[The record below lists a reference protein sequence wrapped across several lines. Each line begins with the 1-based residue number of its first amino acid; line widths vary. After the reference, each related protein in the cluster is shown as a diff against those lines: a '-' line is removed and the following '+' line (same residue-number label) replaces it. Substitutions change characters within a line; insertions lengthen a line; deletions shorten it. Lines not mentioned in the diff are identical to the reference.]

1 MIVPVQMYFSPLSK
15 CQSMPSREP
24 DINEMLDWEAKMMI
38 DVCADW
44 WPVHVFSVPV
54 LPSLSLLKH
63 QGPSLPS
70 LQERLWLWWPGC
82 ERRWRWRWRE
92 MCNPSQHKAWDQRH
106 LLSSQVSLPALL
118 RQMVVF
124 CSGLWVSQWG
134 LQTSSADLRLSTFYR
149 ESLLATR
156 NWVLVINVIFF
167 IFY

>member
-118 RQMVVF
+118 SSDCCVVD
-124 CSGLWVSQWG
+124 SGAASEAFRPN
-134 LQTSSADLRLSTFYR
+134 SSADLRLGTF
-149 ESLLATR
+149 
-156 NWVLVINVIFF
+156 
-167 IFY
+167 